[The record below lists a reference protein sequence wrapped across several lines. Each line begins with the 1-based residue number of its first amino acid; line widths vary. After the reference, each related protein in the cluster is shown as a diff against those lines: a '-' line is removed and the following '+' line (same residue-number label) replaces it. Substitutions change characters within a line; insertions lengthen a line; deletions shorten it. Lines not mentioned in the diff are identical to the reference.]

1 MRKGLITLAAFAASA
16 VFALA
21 GCGAGGDNGG
31 SQAPPGPGGAQGRDL
46 ASGKGREEFL
56 KIVDDDPDTVDVQ
69 CTTDYYTVGMNIF
82 DRLLEVAPG
91 SDGTS
96 KLVPSLAES
105 WVISDEGCTY
115 TFKLREGVKFTNGA
129 DLTADDVLYTF
140 ERLLTYR
147 KSVNQDFVDQIK
159 GAKALE
165 NGLATT
171 LEGFEIMGDYVFK
184 ITLEEPYA
192 GFLACLSTPAVS
204 IYDRETTE
212 AAGED
217 FGLVPEKTIGSGPF
231 LLTGWTLGSE
241 LVLEANPDYWGGA
254 PKLAGV
260 VLKIVDSAETQR
272 MMFEN
277 GELDIMDLDRAPG
290 QMEYFVNSKTYA
302 PHIVSGTRVGTYY
315 YSFNQNIE
323 PFGDVRVRKALQMA
337 IDRQTILDAV
347 YSGQGKLENG
357 IFPTG
362 LIGYN
367 PSLPMIPYDPQ
378 AAKAL
383 LAQAGY
389 PNGFDMEIAQSS
401 DAGDSGKQ
409 MNEIVQ
415 AMLGEIGIRVSIR
428 EYDSASYLDVRK
440 NGELPMYFSSWSADF
455 NDPDNFIYTFFGTA
469 DNTFRRSMNYGDT
482 AAIDRV
488 AAARSIVDDE
498 ERIREYQALEEKIIQ
513 EDACFIPLFSKRHLF
528 VVNPRVH
535 NFTVSWNGWSGNY
548 YSGVT
553 VGK

>member
-1 MRKGLITLAAFAASA
+1 MRKGLMTLAAVAASA
-16 VFALA
+16 VFAIT
-21 GCGAGGDNGG
+21 GCGAGREGGG
-31 SQAPPGPGGAQGRDL
+31 SLETPGPNGSPAREL
-46 ASGKGREEFL
+46 ASNKGREEFL

-82 DRLLEVAPG
+82 DRLVEVAPG
-91 SDGTS
+91 RDGTS
-96 KLVPSLAES
+96 KLIPSLAES

-129 DLTADDVLYTF
+129 DLTADDVLYTL

-159 GAKALE
+159 GARELK
-165 NGLATT
+165 NGLAST
-171 LEGFEIMGDYVFK
+171 LEGFEILGDYAFK

-231 LLTGWTLGSE
+231 RLAEWTLGSE

-254 PKLAGV
+254 PELAGV

-277 GELDIMDLDRAPG
+277 GELDIMDLDRAPS

-315 YSFNQNIE
+315 YSFNQSIE

-367 PSLPMIPYDPQ
+367 PSLPEIPYDPQ
-378 AAKAL
+378 AAKDL

-389 PNGFDMEIAQSS
+389 QNGFDMEIAQSS

-415 AMLGEIGIRVSIR
+415 AMLGEIGVRVSIR

-482 AAIDRV
+482 EAIARV
-488 AAARSIVDDE
+488 AAARSIVNDE
-498 ERIREYQALEEKIIQ
+498 ERIREYQTLEEKIIQ
-513 EDACFIPLFSKRHLF
+513 EDACFIPMFSKRHLF
-528 VVNPRVH
+528 VVNPRVR

-548 YSGVT
+548 YSRVT

>member
-1 MRKGLITLAAFAASA
+1 MRKGLMTLAAVAASA
-16 VFALA
+16 VFAIT
-21 GCGAGGDNGG
+21 GCGAGREGGG
-31 SQAPPGPGGAQGRDL
+31 SLETPGPNGSPAREL
-46 ASGKGREEFL
+46 ASNKGREEFL

-82 DRLLEVAPG
+82 DRLVEVAPG
-91 SDGTS
+91 RDGTS
-96 KLVPSLAES
+96 KLIPSLAES

-129 DLTADDVLYTF
+129 DLTADDVLYTL

-159 GAKALE
+159 GARELK
-165 NGLATT
+165 NGLAST
-171 LEGFEIMGDYVFK
+171 LEGFEILGDYAFK

-231 LLTGWTLGSE
+231 RLAEWTLGSE

-254 PKLAGV
+254 PELAGV

-277 GELDIMDLDRAPG
+277 GELDIMDLDRAPS

-315 YSFNQNIE
+315 YSFNQSIE

-367 PSLPMIPYDPQ
+367 PSLPEIPYDPQ
-378 AAKAL
+378 AAKDL

-389 PNGFDMEIAQSS
+389 QNGFDMEIAQSS

-415 AMLGEIGIRVSIR
+415 AMLGEIGVRVSIR

-482 AAIDRV
+482 EAIARV
-488 AAARSIVDDE
+488 AAARSIVNDE

-513 EDACFIPLFSKRHLF
+513 EDACFIPMFSKRHLF
-528 VVNPRVH
+528 VVNPRVR

-548 YSGVT
+548 YSRVT

>member
-1 MRKGLITLAAFAASA
+1 MRKGLMTLAAVAASA
-16 VFALA
+16 VFAIT
-21 GCGAGGDNGG
+21 GCGAGREGGG
-31 SQAPPGPGGAQGRDL
+31 SLETPGPNGSPARAL
-46 ASGKGREEFL
+46 ASNKGREEFL

-82 DRLLEVAPG
+82 DRLVEVAPG
-91 SDGTS
+91 RDGTS
-96 KLVPSLAES
+96 KLIPSLAES

-129 DLTADDVLYTF
+129 DLTADDVLYTI

-147 KSVNQDFVDQIK
+147 KFVNQDFVDQIR
-159 GAKALE
+159 GARELK
-165 NGLATT
+165 NGLAST
-171 LEGFEIMGDYVFK
+171 LEGFEILGDYAFK

-231 LLTGWTLGSE
+231 RLAEWTLGSE

-254 PKLAGV
+254 PELAGV

-277 GELDIMDLDRAPG
+277 GELDIMDLDRAPS

-315 YSFNQNIE
+315 YSFNQSIE

-367 PSLPMIPYDPQ
+367 PSLPEIPYDPQ
-378 AAKAL
+378 AAKDL
-383 LAQAGY
+383 LAQAEY
-389 PNGFDMEIAQSS
+389 QNGFDMEIAQSS

-415 AMLGEIGIRVSIR
+415 AMLGEIGVRVSIR

-482 AAIDRV
+482 EAIARV
-488 AAARSIVDDE
+488 AAARSIVNDE
-498 ERIREYQALEEKIIQ
+498 ERIREYQTLEEKIIQ
-513 EDACFIPLFSKRHLF
+513 EDACFIPMFSKRHLF
-528 VVNPRVH
+528 VVNPRVR

-548 YSGVT
+548 YSRVT